1 MKKLPLVSGLLA
13 LALLA
18 SCGGGGSGGGSVNT
32 TVPASGYDQT
42 PGTAAGDASRYAG
55 TWISCNSTGTT
66 TSEREVVVLTATGTN
81 TISFSDTSSA
91 YSGVNCTGSVGSSSS
106 KTGTLAFAGTKTVGT
121 DTVDKGLMTR
131 DGVQKKNIFLVTA
144 TTLRSGRAAEDG
156 GTLDADG
163 YPNTLDTNGLTR
175 Q

>member
-1 MKKLPLVSGLLA
+1 MKKLTLVSGVLA

-18 SCGGGGSGGGSVNT
+18 SCGGGGSGGGSVDT
-32 TVPASGYDQT
+32 TAPASGYDQT
-42 PGTAAGDASRYAG
+42 AGVTAGDASRYAG
-55 TWISCNSTGTT
+55 TWVACNSTGAT
-66 TSEREVVVLTATGTN
+66 TSEREVVVLTATGAN
-81 TISFSDTSSA
+81 TVSFSDTSSV

-144 TTLRSGRAAEDG
+144 TTLKTGRAAEDG